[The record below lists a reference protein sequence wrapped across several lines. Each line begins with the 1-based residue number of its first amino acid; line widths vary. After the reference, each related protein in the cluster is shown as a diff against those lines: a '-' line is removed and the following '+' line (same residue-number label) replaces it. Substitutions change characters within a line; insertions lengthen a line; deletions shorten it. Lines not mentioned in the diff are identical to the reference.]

1 MTTRPTILV
10 EIAFD
15 NGALDYN
22 PTVWTDITS
31 YVRNMTIRR
40 GRTDEIE
47 DFTAGSCS
55 LTVDNR
61 DRRFD
66 PLNTASPYNGKLLAR
81 RQIRIKATWSS
92 TTYTIFR
99 GNIAGWGV
107 SPDISGDSTWQIEA
121 YDLLA
126 YLAGVNLPQTL
137 LAFAIGAMGGY
148 DITTYLPLGTTDQIC
163 VDQVSNNDYTHTTS
177 SPKTGEDV
185 SPYLGGG
192 SQQYDGTYGTIGP
205 VIDSAGAWTV
215 SFWFKTETAGPVG
228 GLNPILAGAGPD
240 PVTIGIDEYGRL
252 AYRRG
257 SGNTAHSGFSAISPS
272 VWHHGCVGYNGSG
285 VPQVWVDGVLLSSG
299 NATGT
304 GTDGTGFQ
312 LIGMST
318 SSADSTFFT
327 GNLAHVVFYPDASY
341 PDQMSQFAK
350 RDYAAGAEGRF
361 IFDSTNGYAG
371 LTTCELA
378 DYIAVTNN
386 IDPTWTTADT
396 GQIIPTGITLGGTA
410 LQTIQKLALT
420 ERGRTFVDG
429 SGQLIIENSAND
441 YTATRSTTV
450 QSIFTDASLVGTT
463 NSLPFSS
470 VSAIQYNDAHL
481 VNEANVTIGN
491 KAEYTGLD
499 TASQTIYGKRRQ
511 TYETW
516 LASQDQART
525 YAEVILSQYAEPQL
539 RIESWT
545 TNGYTDAS
553 KSFPQILNHEI
564 GDRIRLDLFTDETYP
579 ISQEMLIEQIEHSIT
594 PDTWTTTYSGSP
606 AVHAWLLEDATYGL
620 LEDTTI
626 LG

>member
-1 MTTRPTILV
+1 MTTRPVLTV

-22 PTVWTDITS
+22 PTVWTNITS
-31 YVRNMTIRR
+31 YVRNISIRR
-40 GRTDEIE
+40 GRTDEVE

-55 LTVDNR
+55 LTLDNR

-81 RQIRIKATWSS
+81 RQIRIKATWSG
-92 TTYTIFR
+92 TDYTLFR

-107 SPDISGDSTWQIEA
+107 APDISGDSTWQIEA

-126 YLAGVNLPQTL
+126 YLAGVNLPQNL
-137 LAFAIGAMGGY
+137 LNFQ
-148 DITTYLPLGTTDQIC
+148 ITSLGSPDVTSYLPLATTDQIC
-163 VDQVSNNDYTHTTS
+163 VDQIGSNDYTHTTS

-185 SPYLGGG
+185 SPYLTGG

-215 SFWFKTETAGPVG
+215 SFWFKTETAGPTG
-228 GLNPILAGAGPD
+228 GLNPIVAGAGPD

-257 SGNTAHSGFSAISPS
+257 SSNTAHSGFSAISPS
-272 VWHHGCVGYNGSG
+272 VWHHGCVGYDGSG
-285 VPQVWVDGVLLSSG
+285 VPQVWVDGVLLSAG

-318 SSADSTFFT
+318 DPADSTFFT
-327 GNLAHVVFYPDASY
+327 GNLAHIVFYSDTAY
-341 PDQMSQFAK
+341 TTQVEQFAK
-350 RDYAAGAEGRF
+350 TNYAAGAEGRF
-361 IFDSTNGYAG
+361 IFDSTDSYAG
-371 LTTCELA
+371 LTTTALA
-378 DYIAVTNN
+378 DYIAVTSN
-386 IDPTWTTADT
+386 IDPTWTTAAT

-420 ERGRTFVDG
+420 ERGRTFVNA
-429 SGQLIIENSAND
+429 SGQLIIQDSAHD
-441 YTATRSTTV
+441 FTDTLSTTV
-450 QSIFTDASLVGTT
+450 QTIFTDGDITAVAHSV
-463 NSLPFSS
+463 PFSA

-481 VNEANVTIGN
+481 VNEANVQIGGG
-491 KAEYTGLD
+491 AEYTGSD

-525 YAEVILSQYAEPQL
+525 YADVILSEYAEPQL

-545 TNGYTDAS
+545 VNPYTNATYA
-553 KSFPQILNHEI
+553 FPEILTREI

-594 PDTWTTTYSGSP
+594 PDTWATTYSGSP